1 MATPHVSGAAAILA
15 QRFPSY
21 TNDQLKNTLI
31 STSKTHPEQTVYQQ
45 GGGRLDVARGY
56 TQQVYASPATLN
68 LGFFPF
74 PHAGQEPVNKAVTYT
89 NDTAADVTL
98 NLTVEVTAKDGT
110 PVAPGQIT
118 TSASSVTVPA
128 GGTASVNATVDEGVG
143 SPSLYGG
150 FITAKS
156 GDGSVVV
163 RTPVGF
169 YKEPEMYNLTVDGI
183 ARDGRPARGISWVD
197 VVNADDTTK
206 FVGRADLFNG
216 PVTMR
221 VPPGTYSAMGFLFTY
236 DEPQV
241 FALETSIAGD
251 PQFEVTGNT
260 SIVADARP
268 ATEVIA
274 DTPKKTEP
282 NVISITNFRA
292 GEENGELQQQPADGL
307 PDRPRVRGADR
318 SR

>member
-1 MATPHVSGAAAILA
+1 
-15 QRFPSY
+15 
-21 TNDQLKNTLI
+21 
-31 STSKTHPEQTVYQQ
+31 
-45 GGGRLDVARGY
+45 
-56 TQQVYASPATLN
+56 
-68 LGFFPF
+68 
-74 PHAGQEPVNKAVTYT
+74 
-89 NDTAADVTL
+89 VTL
-98 NLTVEVTAKDGT
+98 DLTVEVTAKDGT
-110 PVAPGQIT
+110 PAAPGQVT
-118 TSASSVTVPA
+118 PSASSVTVPA
-128 GGTASVNATVDEGVG
+128 GGTASVNVTVDEGVG
-143 SPSLYGG
+143 APSLYGG
-150 FITAKS
+150 FITAKN

-206 FVGRADLFNG
+206 FVKRADLFNG

-221 VPPGTYSAMGFLFTY
+221 VPPGTYSAMGFLFSY

-251 PQFEVTGNT
+251 PQFEVTGDT

-274 DTPKKTEP
+274 DTDRKTEP
-282 NVISITNFRA
+282 NIISITNYRA
-292 GEENGELQQQPADGL
+292 GEQQGSFTSSLLTGFPIDRVFAAPTEQVTVGDYEFYSKWNLRAPQLELSVTKPESIPLDHAYAFGSPLVDGNVQLPVEYVGLGAPADYEGR
-307 PDRPRVRGADR
+307 DVRGKIVLILRGILTFADKI
-318 SR
+318 